1 MNRTKPRRSRRDRK
15 LITPEAYTAPEKS
28 TIAEFERRRA
38 DPKPPKLRQ
47 VKGSPEPQAEFVG
60 DQTLL
65 RVAMMQ
71 ATGTTNFGLGTLL
84 VNQVAWC
91 LTPLGLSA
99 KTCNAALAALHGIRP
114 RDELE
119 GMLAVQMVA
128 IHNLAMEFTRRAV
141 SENQTIDEVR
151 HNVDC
156 IAKLMRTFVAQ
167 LEALQHYRGKE
178 SQQKVTVEHVHVNQ
192 GGQAIVGAV
201 GPEGGGGNGNS

>member
-15 LITPEAYTAPEKS
+15 LITPEAYTALEKS

-38 DPKPPKLRQ
+38 DPKPPKFRQ
-47 VKGSPEPQAEFVG
+47 VKGGEDHEVEIAEDKSLFRAS
-60 DQTLL
+60 L
-65 RVAMMQ
+65 ME
-71 ATGTTNFGLGTLL
+71 ATGTTNIGLGTLFVDQAVCSL
-84 VNQVAWC
+84 QAF
-91 LTPLGLSA
+91 GISA
-99 KTCNAALAALHGIRP
+99 ETSNKALAALHGIKP

-128 IHNLAMEFTRRAV
+128 AHNLAMELTGRAV
-141 SENQTIDEVR
+141 SENQTIDGVR
-151 HNVDC
+151 HNVNC